1 MSLTNPSQEQDLI
14 KLLLNSIKRLGN
26 FISKHQKKT
35 LCYSYVLSYFK
46 YCPIVWHFGNI
57 SNIHKTEKL
66 HERVIRFVHS
76 DYETDHFT
84 LLNNLNV
91 RTLYANRMEN
101 ICTEIYKIK
110 NELDPKYMN
119 ELITARPS
127 QHQYRKPLDLLIPKS
142 NQITFGYKSFRTLAP
157 TVWNTL
163 PAEIQAQTKLEEFK
177 TKIGRINLAWCS
189 CQKCCDKQKQAQ
201 HNP

>member
-1 MSLTNPSQEQDLI
+1 MTTYNGCTTVYLHKVKHYVELSGYTPKPHYI
-14 KLLLNSIKRLGN
+14 FISINIRTLH
-26 FISKHQKKT
+26 FISKHQKKV
-35 LCYSYVLSYFK
+35 LGYSYVLSYFK

-66 HERVIRFVHS
+66 HERVIRFIHC

-127 QHQYRKPLDLLIPKS
+127 QHQYRKHLD
-142 NQITFGYKSFRTLAP
+142 
-157 TVWNTL
+157 
-163 PAEIQAQTKLEEFK
+163 
-177 TKIGRINLAWCS
+177 
-189 CQKCCDKQKQAQ
+189 
-201 HNP
+201 